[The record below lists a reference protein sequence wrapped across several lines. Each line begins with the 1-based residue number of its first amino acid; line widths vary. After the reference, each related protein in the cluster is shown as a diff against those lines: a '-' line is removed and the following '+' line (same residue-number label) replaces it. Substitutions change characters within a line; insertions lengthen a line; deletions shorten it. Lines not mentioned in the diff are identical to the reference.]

1 MALRD
6 ITLMLTYIYKNW
18 EEIVELPESLDELLQ
33 EILSIHILSK
43 ANGSLDKIINIDDKK
58 LEKLKK
64 PNS

>member
-1 MALRD
+1 LALRD

>member
-1 MALRD
+1 
-6 ITLMLTYIYKNW
+6 MLTYIYKNW